1 MSVTMS
7 DKDFEIL
14 VGDALDEIPTELTEQ
29 MSNVVILVEPRHES
43 DPHIL
48 GLYRG
53 IALTE
58 RTTEYGGFLP
68 DTITIYRDSILAIC
82 HTRAQVVHEVKVTVV
97 HEVAHHFG
105 IDDAW
110 LHANG
115 WG

>member
-1 MSVTMS
+1 MPVSMSHR
-7 DKDFEIL
+7 DFENL
-14 VGDALDEIPTELTEQ
+14 VGDALDEIPSELTDQ
-29 MSNVVILVEPRHES
+29 MSNVVILVEPHHES
-43 DPHIL
+43 NMHIL

-68 DTITIYRDSILAIC
+68 DTITIYREPILAMC

-105 IDDAW
+105 IDDEW